1 MKKIFISFFALT
13 IGLLWCSTT
22 TAQNV
27 LLNEDFESVELDKGD
42 GSLSYNLPEGW
53 TKIDADEDPAPQG
66 SDQRHDGSYNGY
78 LRFRPGRT
86 RGTGYRPREVRRVN
100 FLIFIRKEETACIS
114 CKQSLPFLYS
124 IT

>member
-1 MKKIFISFFALT
+1 MKKIFLSFFALT

-53 TKIDADEDPAPQG
+53 TKIDADEDPALPRKAQT
-66 SDQRHDGSYNGY
+66 NGTMVHITAIFGFA
-78 LRFRPGRT
+78 LAGLVVQDIV
-86 RGTGYRPREVRRVN
+86 RER
-100 FLIFIRKEETACIS
+100 
-114 CKQSLPFLYS
+114 
-124 IT
+124 